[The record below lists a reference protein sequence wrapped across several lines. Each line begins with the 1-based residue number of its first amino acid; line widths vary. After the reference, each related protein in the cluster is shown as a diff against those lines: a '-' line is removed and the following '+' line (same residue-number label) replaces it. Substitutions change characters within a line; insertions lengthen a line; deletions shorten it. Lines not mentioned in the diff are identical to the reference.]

1 MDDIAYKLKLIQE
14 YRLTSFAMIGTASHN
29 LWLVRCAG
37 RAVNNLV
44 EEKLMPDTEIEQ
56 LVNKL
61 ISMVNKQDVATAMC
75 DELVDIDLHAADKL
89 QFYLSVAIQE
99 KLGGGEDADE
109 V

>member
-1 MDDIAYKLKLIQE
+1 
-14 YRLTSFAMIGTASHN
+14 
-29 LWLVRCAG
+29 
-37 RAVNNLV
+37 
-44 EEKLMPDTEIEQ
+44 
-56 LVNKL
+56 
-61 ISMVNKQDVATAMC
+61 MVNKQDVATAMC

>member
-1 MDDIAYKLKLIQE
+1 MDDIAKKLRTIQE

-37 RAVNNLV
+37 RTVNKLV
-44 EEKLMPDTEIEQ
+44 EERLMPDTEIEQ

-75 DELVDIDLHAADKL
+75 DELVDIDLHAADRL